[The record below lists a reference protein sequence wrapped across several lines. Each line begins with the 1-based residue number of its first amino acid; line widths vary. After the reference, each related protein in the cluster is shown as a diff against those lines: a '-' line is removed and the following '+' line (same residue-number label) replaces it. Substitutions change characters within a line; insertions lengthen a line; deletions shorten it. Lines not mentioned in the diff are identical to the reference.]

1 MLEYSLEEVTPSDQ
15 LGLRKV
21 QLEAWENFATILTGK
36 SGYGWDHQTKII
48 DRLILFYG
56 PAAQFSDTSYAL
68 VYCLNRNEVSFRD
81 VELGNYQVDLPCAKV
96 SDVYSEDNKV
106 VVDLPPSAQGTRKAF
121 FSQKGLERVEAVT
134 GKKTGWELRF
144 QGPSNGSHTVL
155 LDFKAPNSSK
165 KRAKLED
172 VTGFLASDD
181 IWMAYSVGEDRIKWL
196 GIGDDNNVVSME
208 QELPFPRTGLVAATF
223 KFLNS
228 L

>member
-1 MLEYSLEEVTPSDQ
+1 MLEYSLEEVTPPDQ

-21 QLEAWENFATILTGK
+21 QLEAWENFATMLTGK

-56 PAAQFSDTSYAL
+56 PAALFTDTSYAL

-144 QGPSNGSHTVL
+144 IGPSNGTATMS
-155 LDFKAPNSSK
+155 LDLKQPNSSR
-165 KRAKLED
+165 KRSKLEN
-172 VTGFLASDD
+172 VTGFLASNDV
-181 IWMAYSVGEDRIKWL
+181 WMAYSLREDRIKWL
-196 GIGDDNNVVSME
+196 GIESDNNMVSCE
-208 QELPFPRTGLVAATF
+208 EELPFKGTGLTAATF